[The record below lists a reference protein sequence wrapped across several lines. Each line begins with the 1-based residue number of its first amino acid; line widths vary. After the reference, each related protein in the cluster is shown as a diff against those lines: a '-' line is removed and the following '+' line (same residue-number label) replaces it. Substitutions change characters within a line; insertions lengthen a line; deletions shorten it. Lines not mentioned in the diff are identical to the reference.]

1 MAPSCVPHIAV
12 YPGSFDP
19 ITYGHLDI
27 IQRAVKLV
35 DKLII
40 AVGTNQRKNAL
51 FTLDER
57 QKMVE
62 GSLVGIGKEDRQK
75 IYVMSFDGLLVEF
88 AKNQSAR
95 SIIRG
100 LRAVSDFDYEFQ
112 MASMNRKICDQ
123 LETIFLMSSDHMQFV
138 ASSLVREIAN
148 MQGDISK
155 FVPKLVEQSV
165 KRKVNI

>member
-40 AVGTNQRKNAL
+40 AVGTNQRKSAL
-51 FTLDER
+51 FTLAER

-62 GSLVGIGKEDRQK
+62 ESLVGMDKEDRQK
-75 IYVMSFDGLLVEF
+75 ISVVSFDGLLVEF
-88 AKNQSAR
+88 AKGQSAR

-155 FVPKLVEQSV
+155 FVPKLVEELV
-165 KRKVNI
+165 KKKVKN